1 MKCLVCAATHR
12 SGSSHSPRSVSP
24 ASLPLSKLP
33 VVGLT
38 AATNTGGQSP
48 RKIGSPWKK
57 TLLLLPVLFFADGF
71 WSNFF
76 FNRRETATTTAAA
89 INIQILLLP
98 WLGCF
103 LSQSVHRLL
112 MFPDVLFFCTA
123 TRWHSCDP
131 RRFFDVFFGHN
142 DVDVDDICRKLKRQK
157 TTKQFP
163 HPARCQPEYFN
174 SVLNPWSGS
183 SIDVGDDDDDDSD
196 VDNDGDDDDKIA
208 PLFYREHSSFVD
220 FWQLRTESKAK
231 EAKPSAASRQ
241 KNKEE
246 GGRGWGRD
254 SSEDFLEFFEPRQF
268 QFFFLSFFLSFLT
281 GVHWLAVRSLY
292 EAAAAAAVMR
302 PKLSPPDYN
311 NHPGQPLA
319 DHKVTRNVFATLIT
333 VSSNCRSTKL
343 LEQNLSWNATYL
355 PTSLLFLVTF
365 TI

>member
-57 TLLLLPVLFFADGF
+57 TLLLPGLFFADGF

-76 FNRRETATTTAAA
+76 FNRRVRTTTAAEAA

-241 KNKEE
+241 KK
-246 GGRGWGRD
+246 
-254 SSEDFLEFFEPRQF
+254 
-268 QFFFLSFFLSFLT
+268 
-281 GVHWLAVRSLY
+281 
-292 EAAAAAAVMR
+292 
-302 PKLSPPDYN
+302 
-311 NHPGQPLA
+311 
-319 DHKVTRNVFATLIT
+319 
-333 VSSNCRSTKL
+333 
-343 LEQNLSWNATYL
+343 
-355 PTSLLFLVTF
+355 
-365 TI
+365 